1 MDNLKKV
8 PTNIENQSKETSA
21 LPAMESAPS
30 SVQDIS
36 VAVQVA
42 PVKDE
47 YTLEVIKDYDGK
59 IDPFYL
65 SAKDPDYEYRFLR
78 DDRKNLSMKT
88 GNMLFQK
95 GGWQIVPRE
104 HLPKIGVKD
113 AFISPDGLYR
123 VGDLILARMPKS
135 LFLDKQK
142 QKEKDAQAPMDAI
155 KRVEKEGDPSVGG
168 TDVHG
173 SMKGIQ
179 TQKKLGM

>member
-8 PTNIENQSKETSA
+8 PTNTEDLSKETSA
-21 LPAMESAPS
+21 APAMVSAPS
-30 SVQDIS
+30 SVQDIG

-42 PVKDE
+42 PKKDE

-88 GNMLFQK
+88 SNMLFQK

-104 HLPKIGVKD
+104 HLPKIGIKD

-123 VGDLILARMPKS
+123 VGDTILARIPKS
-135 LFLDKQK
+135 LFLEKQK
-142 QKEKDAQAPMDAI
+142 QKEANAQAPMDAI
-155 KRVEKEGDPSVGG
+155 KRVEKEGDPSEGG
-168 TDVHG
+168 VDIHR

-179 TQKKLGM
+179 TQEKLRM